1 MKTLRDYETRPMTND
16 ESELLIRLMMIPR
29 IPKSEVLEISMCNL
43 INKRLPEGFEV
54 DGKLLLLVGD
64 LTKGSPGNGVMWAFT
79 LYKNN
84 VKNVDE
90 LVNVFP
96 NGFPTDEA
104 YHACW
109 KNQKDGGTNILDR
122 PETWE

>member
-1 MKTLRDYETRPMTND
+1 MKTLRDYETRPMD
-16 ESELLIRLMMIPR
+16 QGESEMLMRLMMIPE
-29 IPKSEVLEISMCNL
+29 IPKDEVLAIPMCKLVNQ
-43 INKRLPEGFEV
+43 RLPEGFEV

-84 VKNVDE
+84 LKDINEFVDA
-90 LVNVFP
+90 FP

-104 YHACW
+104 YHECW
-109 KNQKDGGTNILDR
+109 LNQKDGGTNLLDKR
-122 PETWE
+122 STWE